1 MSFVVLLAQAAVAAA
16 PEAAAQQG
24 VTSYPPAFFAA
35 QQPSTVVDML
45 NRIPGFTLENGAT
58 VRGFEGAA
66 GNVLIDGQRPASKSD
81 TLQDVLF
88 RIPASKVERIDVI
101 RGGAPGID
109 MQGKT
114 VLANVIQKKDN
125 SIRGVIA
132 VADNHIDDGR
142 DLGQVRLEASGSLNE
157 IKWEGSFRGARGLD
171 DGAGAGRGAIFT
183 AGGPTVLN
191 SYDGEGDGLFYSGV
205 GAVEAP
211 LLGGSLRLNGRI
223 LTDDFKYEEHT
234 RVFSTPTVVDEAF
247 VYLQEQDDTE
257 VGARYTKRFGG
268 GWDMELIGL
277 RTARDRVVNENFDSP
292 GVANRLVVERDTV
305 ETIGRAVVKYRFNP
319 KLSAEVGGERAVNT
333 LDSDTT
339 FRRNGAFVAL
349 PAGSVD
355 VEEDRKELFAK
366 TAWRPFDSVTVDA
379 GVRYEFSTISSEGDV
394 ILEKSLRY
402 LKPRLAVT
410 WTPVEGRQLRVRVE
424 REVDQ
429 LNFNDFVASG
439 GLNQAGG
446 VTAGN
451 PDLNPG
457 QAWVAEV
464 ALEQRFWSSGSVAL
478 SYRHHELSD
487 VVDRGPVI
495 GAGGAVFDRPE
506 NIGDGTKDIVAFDLT
521 LPLDRLGARGALV
534 KGNLTKRWSEV
545 TDPTTGES
553 RSQSALRGLDWNAS
567 FSWDMPQYKITWG
580 VDAFGAFK
588 ETTYRYNLIYTRKLN
603 TYVKPFI
610 EYKPQPDLNIRLE
623 LPNVTRRNLHDTFY
637 FYGGLRTADATPT
650 AVDDKRT
657 DQTPGGAFLRIRKT
671 FG

>member
-1 MSFVVLLAQAAVAAA
+1 MPFFELLAQAAIAAA
-16 PEAAAQQG
+16 PEAAVQQG

-66 GNVLIDGQRPASKSD
+66 GNVLIDGQRPASKAE
-81 TLQDVLF
+81 TLQDILF

-114 VLANVIQKKDN
+114 VLANVVQKKDN
-125 SIRGVIA
+125 SIRGVFAI
-132 VADNHIDDGR
+132 ADNHIDDGR
-142 DLGQVRLEASGSLNE
+142 DLGQVRIEASGSLNE
-157 IKWEGSFRGARGLD
+157 LKWEGSFRAARGLD
-171 DGAGAGRGAIFT
+171 DGAGAGRGAVFT
-183 AGGPTVLN
+183 AGAPTVFN

-211 LLGGSLRLNGRI
+211 VLGGALRINGRL
-223 LTDDFKYEEHT
+223 LTDDFKYEEDT
-234 RVFSTPTVVDEAF
+234 RVLTTPSTDEKY
-247 VYLQEQDDTE
+247 VYLQEQDDSE
-257 VGARYTKRFGG
+257 IGARYTRKLAE
-268 GWDMELIGL
+268 GWDLEMVAI
-277 RTARDRVVNENFDSP
+277 RTARDRIINENFDAP

-319 KLSAEVGGERAVNT
+319 KLSVEVGGERAVNT

-339 FRRNGAFVAL
+339 FRRNGAAIAL
-349 PAGSVD
+349 PAGSVE

-366 TAWRPFDSVTVDA
+366 TAWRPFETVTVDA

-402 LKPRLAVT
+402 LKPRVAVT
-410 WTPVEGRQLRVRVE
+410 WTPVQGRQLRVRVE

-457 QAWVAEV
+457 QAWVAEL

-478 SYRHHELSD
+478 RYAHSELSD

-495 GAGGAVFDRPE
+495 APGGSVFDRPE

-521 LPLDRLGARGALV
+521 LPLERLGAKGALIR
-534 KGNLTKRWSEV
+534 GNVTRRWSEV
-545 TDPTTGES
+545 TDPTTNEM

-580 VDAFGAFK
+580 IDAFGAFK
-588 ETTYRYNLIYTRKLN
+588 ETTYRYNLVYTRKLN
-603 TYVKPFI
+603 TYLKPFI
-610 EYKPQPDLNIRLE
+610 EYKPRPDLNVRLE
-623 LPNVTRRNLHDTFY
+623 LPNVTRRNLHDIYY
-637 FYGGLRTADATPT
+637 FYGGLRVAGAAPT
-650 AVDDKRT
+650 SVDDKRT
-657 DQTPGGAFLRIRKT
+657 NQTPGGTFLRIRKT